1 MTEFDLCANKDL
13 FSSLNR
19 NCGENTELRKS
30 RYKERGK
37 MKRNFVSGFL
47 VILLAIA
54 SLNLFGCDKYEKVPA
69 LHECVLME
77 LPWRAHADGG
87 TVTSQSLGTGNQN
100 FGNSENNMALL
111 VNMGLQTET
120 IKIQVL
126 MADELNQDMAL
137 NLNFQVIEGQSVHL
151 VLNYLS
157 KYQKIKGKSWA
168 YQVDLSDVL
177 RVNILPSFDMV
188 SRQVASAYKSSSIPR
203 EELKDE
209 ILRQLK
215 ARLAKIRKPK
225 IAVNNQG
232 RVVYGSD
239 EIAITDVIDIVS
251 VDIGAMPAPEPV
263 QTVIQEIETTNADL
277 KTAMMEKEQALI
289 QREIDLTEAKHVAA
303 ANRKITE
310 NWTPELRIYRFQKLL
325 VETIPIA
332 KNCRMYYLPAGA
344 NITVGAIGSPPNFNK

>member
-1 MTEFDLCANKDL
+1 
-13 FSSLNR
+13 
-19 NCGENTELRKS
+19 
-30 RYKERGK
+30 
-37 MKRNFVSGFL
+37 MKRILISEL
-47 VILLAIA
+47 WVILLAIVGL
-54 SLNLFGCDKYEKVPA
+54 SLFSCDKYEKVPA

-87 TVTSQSLGTGNQN
+87 AVTLRPLRTGNQN
-100 FGNSENNMALL
+100 LGDSENNMALF

-126 MADELNQDMAL
+126 MADELNQDMEL
-137 NLNFQVIEGQSVHL
+137 NLNFQVIEGQSVQL

-157 KYQKIKGKSWA
+157 QYQKIKGKSWA
-168 YQVDLSDVL
+168 YQVDLSDIF
-177 RVNILPSFDMV
+177 RINILPSFDMV

-225 IAVNNQG
+225 IAVDNQG
-232 RVVYGSD
+232 KVVYANYNARLRLSGGD

-263 QTVIQEIETTNADL
+263 QQVIQEIETANADL
-277 KTAMMEKEQALI
+277 KTAMTEKEQALI

-325 VETIPIA
+325 KDTIPIA
-332 KNCRMYYLPAGA
+332 KNCRIYYLPAGA
-344 NITVGAIGSPPNFNK
+344 NIMVGAIGSPPNISK